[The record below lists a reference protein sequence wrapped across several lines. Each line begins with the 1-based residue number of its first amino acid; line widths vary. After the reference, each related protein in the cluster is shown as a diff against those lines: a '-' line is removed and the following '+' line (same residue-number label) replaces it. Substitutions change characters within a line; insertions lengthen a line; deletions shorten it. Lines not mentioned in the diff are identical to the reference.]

1 MIQDDEGEKLPK
13 SLFGTVTSRHCQ
25 KYNTLAND
33 FSRGA
38 DLPFMDKS
46 MKGPSH
52 VEKLLGG
59 VVFLNWVWY
68 TFPKRNFCNFFP
80 KL

>member
-1 MIQDDEGEKLPK
+1 M
-13 SLFGTVTSRHCQ
+13 
-25 KYNTLAND
+25 LAND

-46 MKGPSH
+46 MNGPSH

-59 VVFLNWVWY
+59 VVFLTWVRH
-68 TFPKRNFCNFFP
+68 TFQEDPFKDFLKC
-80 KL
+80 LLE